1 MSGVF
6 HQSVL
11 LSADTQLSDLPSSCN
26 PCKTSTKPPSIYSWS
41 HPIFPFIPPTPL
53 HRMMFCCQATESLS
67 SLVTLSPPASLPS
80 VFALCSLTVL
90 TVVLFFFSLPS
101 PTEVSALQTCTFK
114 KKKKKKKKRCW
125 HCFVYPCTHC
135 DMSRWPEMVR
145 RSQTRRGWKG
155 SSWERRTE
163 RGKLLNV
170 PLSATD
176 LQEVQTDTM
185 KPGLNL
191 IIVSID

>member
-90 TVVLFFFSLPS
+90 TVVLFFFSRPS
-101 PTEVSALQTCTFK
+101 PTEVSALQTFTFK
-114 KKKKKKKKRCW
+114 KKKKKKKGAGIALCIPAHTVICPDGLKWSEGAKQEEDEKEVPGR
-125 HCFVYPCTHC
+125 
-135 DMSRWPEMVR
+135 E
-145 RSQTRRGWKG
+145 G
-155 SSWERRTE
+155 
-163 RGKLLNV
+163 LNV
-170 PLSATD
+170 ESC
-176 LQEVQTDTM
+176 
-185 KPGLNL
+185 
-191 IIVSID
+191 

>member
-114 KKKKKKKKRCW
+114 KKKKKKKVLALLCVSLHTLWYVQMAWNGPKEPNKKRMKRKFLGEKDW
-125 HCFVYPCTHC
+125 TWKAAKCT
-135 DMSRWPEMVR
+135 S
-145 RSQTRRGWKG
+145 
-155 SSWERRTE
+155 
-163 RGKLLNV
+163 
-170 PLSATD
+170 
-176 LQEVQTDTM
+176 
-185 KPGLNL
+185 
-191 IIVSID
+191 